1 MSNTVI
7 QIKRSHVN
15 ATPTVLANGE
25 LAYSFQSNNLFI
37 GANSDTNEVIKIGGG
52 SDVAL
57 LNVTPGAVKNG
68 AALVANSTGGIDTLT
83 INSLSIGTQSGDNL
97 AATGNLNA
105 NIVLSLIHI

>member
-7 QIKRSHVN
+7 QIKRSHTN

-57 LNVTPGAVKNG
+57 LNVTPGTAKNG
-68 AALVANSTGGIDTLT
+68 AAIVSNTTGGIDALT
-83 INSLSIGTQSGDNL
+83 IG
-97 AATGNLNA
+97 
-105 NIVLSLIHI
+105 LSLIHI